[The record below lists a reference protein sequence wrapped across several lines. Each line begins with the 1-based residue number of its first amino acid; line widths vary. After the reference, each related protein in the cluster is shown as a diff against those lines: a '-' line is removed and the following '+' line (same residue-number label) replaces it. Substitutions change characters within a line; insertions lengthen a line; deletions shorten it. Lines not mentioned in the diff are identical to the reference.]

1 MMDRL
6 RSENQ
11 NTMITKQ
18 KALFYYV
25 GDEVFPSL
33 EEAQKC
39 DLKKLLP
46 DSTTLGGDEDAKN
59 EAAEWLLK
67 NSLAIVD
74 ILTTTPRSRS
84 KARKAN
90 GAKRAKK
97 AKAQPA
103 LADAPPATPT
113 VA

>member
-1 MMDRL
+1 
-6 RSENQ
+6 
-11 NTMITKQ
+11 MITKQ
-18 KALFYYV
+18 KSLFYYV

-39 DLKKLLP
+39 DLKKLIPEDLADGATP
-46 DSTTLGGDEDAKN
+46 DLLVG
-59 EAAEWLLK
+59 WLLD

-84 KARKAN
+84 RARKAN

-103 LADAPPATPT
+103 LADAPPTTPT

>member
-1 MMDRL
+1 
-6 RSENQ
+6 
-11 NTMITKQ
+11 MITKQ
-18 KALFYYV
+18 KSLFYYV
-25 GDEVFPSL
+25 GEESFPSL

-39 DLKKLLP
+39 DLKKLIPSKFPVEPVAGEPEGEWKGRVALWI
-46 DSTTLGGDEDAKN
+46 LG
-59 EAAEWLLK
+59 
-67 NSLAIVD
+67 NSVAIVD
-74 ILTTTPRSRS
+74 ILTTTARSRS

>member
-39 DLKKLLP
+39 DLKKLVP
-46 DSTTLGGDEDAKN
+46 DDFLAVGDAK
-59 EAAEWLLK
+59 EKVADWMLK
-67 NSLAIVD
+67 NSVAIVD
-74 ILTTTPRSRS
+74 ILTTTPSSRS

-103 LADAPPATPT
+103 LADAPPSTPT

>member
-1 MMDRL
+1 
-6 RSENQ
+6 
-11 NTMITKQ
+11 MITKQ

-25 GDEVFPSL
+25 GDESFPSL

-39 DLKKLLP
+39 DLKKIIP
-46 DSTTLGGDEDAKN
+46 DEFLAAGDAK
-59 EAAEWLLK
+59 EIVATWLLA
-67 NSLAIVD
+67 NSVAITD
-74 ILTTTPRSRS
+74 ILTTTARSRS

-97 AKAQPA
+97 AKTPA
-103 LADAPPATPT
+103 KTEAPEYMLADNPPATPT

>member
-1 MMDRL
+1 
-6 RSENQ
+6 
-11 NTMITKQ
+11 MITKQ

-39 DLKKLLP
+39 DLKKLIDEKLDP
-46 DSTTLGGDEDAKN
+46 ATLEESSWKDTVAS
-59 EAAEWLLK
+59 WLIK
-67 NSLAIVD
+67 NSVAIVD
-74 ILTTTPRSRS
+74 ILTTNPRSRS

-103 LADAPPATPT
+103 LADAPPSTPT

>member
-1 MMDRL
+1 
-6 RSENQ
+6 
-11 NTMITKQ
+11 MITKQ

-25 GDEVFPSL
+25 GDESFPSL

-39 DLKKLLP
+39 DLKKLISIECDGATFP
-46 DSTTLGGDEDAKN
+46 IKDSAVGISTN
-59 EAAEWLLK
+59 EVAEWLLA
-67 NSLAIVD
+67 NSVAIVD
-74 ILTTTPRSRS
+74 ILTTTARSRS

-103 LADAPPATPT
+103 LADAPPSTPT
-113 VA
+113 VP